1 MPPFLIPG
9 ALSLLFLFLLAGA
22 PSPVAAQNGAP
33 RNAADSLR
41 RTQDSILAT
50 ANKAIRGDSTLLD
63 EYQKIIGVL
72 KARRHYDAELTLAE
86 KMIAAN
92 PGSALA
98 YFTYGDAQLDNA
110 LPDRAIGTLMKALVV
125 EPRFVRARVTLA
137 EAYMM
142 MKSYDTA
149 LAELDTAIAHN
160 PRYAQAHVQRAAVLA
175 QLGRETEAIENYRA
189 VSELLPDSYAHW
201 LKLGRLLLDAGQPEE
216 AIEALEYASVLN
228 PESSDAHY
236 FHAEALARSG
246 RREEA
251 IQAYNAFWMR
261 FPRDRRALDAERAA
275 RELSGQ

>member
-9 ALSLLFLFLLAGA
+9 ALSLLFLLMLLGT
-22 PSPVAAQNGAP
+22 PSPVAAQNGVP
-33 RNAADSLR
+33 RTAADSLR
-41 RTQDSILAT
+41 RTQDSVLAA
-50 ANKAIRGDSTLLD
+50 ANQAIRGDSTLLD

-110 LPDRAIGTLMKALVV
+110 MPDRAIGTLLKALVV

-149 LAELDTAIAHN
+149 LAELDTAISHN
-160 PRYAQAHVQRAAVLA
+160 PRYAQAHVQRASVLA

-201 LKLGRLLLDAGQPEE
+201 LKLGRLLLDAGQPDE
-216 AIEALEYASVLN
+216 ATEALEYAVVLN
-228 PESSDAHY
+228 AESSDAHY
-236 FHAEALARSG
+236 FHAQALARSG
-246 RREEA
+246 RKDEA

-275 RELSGQ
+275 RELGGQ

>member
-9 ALSLLFLFLLAGA
+9 AIPLLFLFMLLGTPA
-22 PSPVAAQNGAP
+22 PVAAQNGTP
-33 RNAADSLR
+33 RTAADSLR
-41 RTQDSILAT
+41 RTQDSVLAA
-50 ANKAIRGDSTLLD
+50 ANQAIRGDSTLLD

-72 KARRHYDAELTLAE
+72 KARRHYDAELTLGE

-110 LPDRAIGTLMKALVV
+110 MPDRAIGTLLKALIV

-149 LAELDTAIAHN
+149 LAQLDTAIAHN
-160 PRYAQAHVQRAAVLA
+160 PRYAQAHVQRASVLA

-201 LKLGRLLLDAGQPEE
+201 LKLGRLLLDAGQPDE
-216 AIEALEYASVLN
+216 ATEALEYAVVLN
-228 PESSDAHY
+228 AESSDAHY

-246 RREEA
+246 RKEEA
-251 IQAYNAFWMR
+251 IKAYNAFWMR

-275 RELSGQ
+275 RELGGQ